1 MRNSPVLAVNPDSL
15 DEADRI
21 RLSTGTVVAEQTGTI
36 DLSQLPKEVAV
47 QLLFALQAL
56 SRGET
61 VAVVA
66 RGKALTTTEAASL
79 LGMSRSHLIQLCDE
93 GRVDSYLNGT
103 QRRVPLAEVQRI
115 LVERNNFRIA
125 SRPAAETVAQT
136 DLTKPVERLESQD
149 ASPSFANARIDEESP
164 LVRAS

>member
-21 RLSTGTVVAEQTGTI
+21 RLSAGTVVAEQTGMI
-36 DLSQLPKEVAV
+36 DLSQLPKEVAT
-47 QLLFALQAL
+47 QLLSALQAL

-103 QRRVPLAEVQRI
+103 QRRIPSAEIQRI

-125 SRPAAETVAQT
+125 SRPAAETIAQDSLNQT
-136 DLTKPVERLESQD
+136 PGALGSQD
-149 ASPSFANARIDEESP
+149 A
-164 LVRAS
+164 